1 MLIDSK
7 YRIPV
12 YLSLL
17 LCAILCLTMNLYGVT
32 LDEPVYLTAGRTYV
46 VWAEHPIQHKLDS
59 YWMYGQ
65 EHPSFGKVLGGLA
78 CYIFHDKLG
87 TVGLVKAFRLQ
98 NLIYCFAFCFI
109 MYRWMQ
115 ELTNKYMA
123 VAAVLVAFFLPRM
136 YFSAHIGMLD
146 YPVTVLIFISSYA
159 FWKGLSD
166 PKHMITASILT
177 GLALATKINGAFLY
191 TFLIVWL
198 LIAWR
203 KELKK
208 RLLYI
213 LSLIVIPPAL
223 FVLLWPWLWHHP
235 AARIPGYF
243 IRLMQHLPI
252 PLYYLRETYY
262 GNTPWHYP
270 FVLTIATLPCIILA
284 AIGWYAL
291 APRKKT
297 IDWFLIAGAL
307 IPLAAIA
314 LFSPCK
320 NDGVRLFLPAFPFI
334 AMLASLGIYEYFKR
348 YTHARLA
355 AFTILLCLCI
365 VFAIGTYHRYQE
377 CYYNET
383 VAVSH
388 TEAAFETEYET
399 CAYQELVPWL
409 NEHPHSRLYVPVMAD
424 HLMIHQALGELS
436 TSVECSAY
444 KDADYVVILEREGF
458 FDEVAWSYRC
468 SNRAPVFAIKE
479 GNGIP
484 ILSVYKKYE
493 GAEGKSGTRWNSA
506 PPRSTGRL

>member
-109 MYRWMQ
+109 MYRWTQ

-177 GLALATKINGAFLY
+177 GLALAIKINGAFLY

-203 KELKK
+203 KELKEK
-208 RLLYI
+208 AAVYP
-213 LSLIVIPPAL
+213 VIDRYS
-223 FVLLWPWLWHHP
+223 
-235 AARIPGYF
+235 ARAFRF
-243 IRLMQHLPI
+243 IM
-252 PLYYLRETYY
+252 
-262 GNTPWHYP
+262 
-270 FVLTIATLPCIILA
+270 
-284 AIGWYAL
+284 AL
-291 APRKKT
+291 AMAPSCGEDPRLFYSIDAASSDTAILFARDILWQYSLALPVCADHRHAASASSWRRSDGTRWPQGKKT

-320 NDGVRLFLPAFPFI
+320 NDGVRLFCRP
-334 AMLASLGIYEYFKR
+334 SL
-348 YTHARLA
+348 L
-355 AFTILLCLCI
+355 
-365 VFAIGTYHRYQE
+365 
-377 CYYNET
+377 
-383 VAVSH
+383 
-388 TEAAFETEYET
+388 
-399 CAYQELVPWL
+399 
-409 NEHPHSRLYVPVMAD
+409 
-424 HLMIHQALGELS
+424 
-436 TSVECSAY
+436 
-444 KDADYVVILEREGF
+444 
-458 FDEVAWSYRC
+458 
-468 SNRAPVFAIKE
+468 
-479 GNGIP
+479 
-484 ILSVYKKYE
+484 
-493 GAEGKSGTRWNSA
+493 
-506 PPRSTGRL
+506 